1 MTWWYLAALG
11 SRRHRKLDATGMTG
25 RQNRCYRV
33 GMKAAS
39 VSWFLGWSNKGMGS
53 KAYNPRPIPVQLS
66 FDGHGGHRQIIVG
79 VEDAVSGT
87 LLADMARA
95 GTQPPPL
102 SLIAYRFAG
111 SRQDVVDVVVYPCS
125 CGLIE
130 FPTRMTE
137 FSLGA
142 SKAKGTGS
150 RSRTRSY
157 APWR

>member
-1 MTWWYLAALG
+1 ME
-11 SRRHRKLDATGMTG
+11 
-25 RQNRCYRV
+25 
-33 GMKAAS
+33 
-39 VSWFLGWSNKGMGS
+39 S

-79 VEDAVSGT
+79 VDDAVSGT

-95 GTQPPPL
+95 GPQPPL

-125 CGLIE
+125 CGPIE

-137 FSLGA
+137 FSPGA

-150 RSRTRSY
+150 RS
-157 APWR
+157 